1 MASEM
6 IDKFSSV
13 QYRLFLGNH
22 GTQVGPLSRVSSRDQ
37 LSRGLELQG
46 TWLTAG
52 TQRVA
57 YSLGLNQT
65 TLKPELRLGLMSK
78 KPRK

>member
-1 MASEM
+1 MASETT
-6 IDKFSSV
+6 DKFSSL

-37 LSRGLELQG
+37 FSRGLALQG
-46 TWLTAG
+46 TWLTTG
-52 TQRVA
+52 RQRVA

-65 TLKPELRLGLMSK
+65 TLKP
-78 KPRK
+78 